1 MKNYTKAILILSS
14 SVLFFSSCQKEASK
28 PEEQTTTPVVS
39 TTKFTW
45 TAGSVNAT
53 ADNSF
58 YVPAFNNIYAAK
70 VNGSYVDITLED
82 LNKGNHTINPSQGV
96 TLEYSDGTN
105 TLKGM
110 SGTVTISE
118 NTGTALS
125 GSYNCKLGN
134 GTNIS
139 GSFTN
144 IPQK

>member
-1 MKNYTKAILILSS
+1 MKNYVKPLLILSFGI
-14 SVLFFSSCQKEASK
+14 LLFSSCQKEASK
-28 PEEQTTTPVVS
+28 PEEETTTPTAV

-45 TAGSVNAT
+45 TAGSTSAT

-70 VNGSYVDITLED
+70 VNGAYVDITLED

-105 TLKGM
+105 TFKGK

-118 NTGTALS
+118 NTGTKLS
-125 GSYNCKLGN
+125 GSYNCTLEN

-139 GSFTN
+139 GSFSN
-144 IPQK
+144 VPQK